1 MHWRSNTSKVK
12 VEGHNNLVR
21 DLNSNAIVNTNTA
34 DFSLYMKRQK
44 MREKQSDELRNTVKE
59 INSLKSE
66 LFEIKKL
73 LKEVINK

>member
-1 MHWRSNTSKVK
+1 MSKIAK
-12 VEGHNNLVR
+12 VEGHKDLIR
-21 DLNSNAIVNTNTA
+21 DLHSNAIVNTNTTEY
-34 DFSLYMKRQK
+34 SLYLQRRKL
-44 MREKQSDELRNTVKE
+44 REKNNDILRNTVKE